1 MSSGVQRLSRQDVRS
16 VGVYQKVILLCILA
30 YLAAVVVSIVLPP
43 ELRILVSLGMIGVSI
58 ASTVFV
64 FLLAMKVYS
73 TGMGVL
79 LGILTLIPCIGLI
92 VLLIVNGKATSVLR
106 AHGYKVGLLGANLSA
121 EPEPPRRPR
130 QPGDARGT
138 GKRTAEEEHED

>member
-30 YLAAVVVSIVLPP
+30 YLAAVVVSFALPP
-43 ELRILVSLGMIGVSI
+43 ELRILVSLGIIGVSI

-73 TGMGVL
+73 TGIGVL
-79 LGILTLIPCIGLI
+79 LGILT
-92 VLLIVNGKATSVLR
+92 
-106 AHGYKVGLLGANLSA
+106 
-121 EPEPPRRPR
+121 
-130 QPGDARGT
+130 
-138 GKRTAEEEHED
+138 